1 MLQARSAILTVTL
14 LIAAS
19 LLIGATAAPAGAR
32 TPSATSSAEREAQLL
47 AAPAVLQP
55 LDEHPQ
61 TARNIV
67 DQLQTHHFIKRPL
80 DDATSSHTLDA
91 YLKLLDEDRAYFTA
105 ADIQSFEKYRS
116 HLDEALRSGDLAP
129 AYDIF
134 NRYQLRVTQ
143 RLQHLIRTIAAGVD
157 KLDLS
162 TGQTLELERKG
173 SAWAR
178 DEAALDDLWLR
189 RLKATI
195 IPMQLH
201 GKKPA
206 DIQELLLKRYR
217 NRLTQTLKTVTE
229 DAFGAYMNAFA
240 STFDPHT
247 QYFSPRVSEN
257 FNITM
262 SLQLEGIGAVL
273 RSNDDYVTV
282 VSLVPAGPADKAGE
296 LKPQDRIIGVG
307 QSATGAITDVVGWRL
322 DDVVE
327 MIRGP
332 KSTIVRLEV
341 LPAGT
346 DGPTKIV
353 QITRNTVQLEE
364 QSAHKKLLT
373 IQDAGRTRRIG
384 VIQIPTFY
392 ADFDA
397 MQRGVVDYKS
407 TTRDVQK
414 LINELKAEG
423 AEGLVIDLRNN
434 GGGSLVEANTLTG
447 LFIESGPTVQ
457 LRGANRRVTIYSDDD
472 GQAAWT
478 GPLAVVVNRMS
489 ASASEIFAAAIQD
502 YGRGLIIG
510 STTFGKGTVQTL
522 EDLSRGQL
530 KFTQQKFYR
539 VSGQST
545 QHQGVAPDVAFPD
558 VLDPTQIGE
567 SALDDSMPWDT
578 IPPAAH
584 RRFPELKPFFARLIA
599 SHNAR
604 VASEPEFRYV
614 REIVSRGAKERERK
628 VVSLNINTRRVE
640 QIEEDAW
647 RLKLEND
654 LRRAKGEPL
663 LASVD
668 DLDDADGDEDGA
680 TAPAAAVGG
689 PPPLSGAQPN
699 DKAPTDGN
707 NPHHESLPAKVADKD
722 KKNEPDAMLREA
734 GHILIDFIGMTA
746 TPRPATRTA
755 QR

>member
-1 MLQARSAILTVTL
+1 MLQARSAILTVAL

-32 TPSATSSAEREAQLL
+32 TPPATSSADREAQLL

-201 GKKPA
+201 GRKPA

-327 MIRGP
+327 IDR
-332 KSTIVRLEV
+332 KS
-341 LPAGT
+341 
-346 DGPTKIV
+346 
-353 QITRNTVQLEE
+353 
-364 QSAHKKLLT
+364 
-373 IQDAGRTRRIG
+373 
-384 VIQIPTFY
+384 
-392 ADFDA
+392 
-397 MQRGVVDYKS
+397 VV
-407 TTRDVQK
+407 
-414 LINELKAEG
+414 
-423 AEGLVIDLRNN
+423 
-434 GGGSLVEANTLTG
+434 
-447 LFIESGPTVQ
+447 
-457 LRGANRRVTIYSDDD
+457 
-472 GQAAWT
+472 
-478 GPLAVVVNRMS
+478 
-489 ASASEIFAAAIQD
+489 
-502 YGRGLIIG
+502 
-510 STTFGKGTVQTL
+510 
-522 EDLSRGQL
+522 
-530 KFTQQKFYR
+530 
-539 VSGQST
+539 
-545 QHQGVAPDVAFPD
+545 
-558 VLDPTQIGE
+558 
-567 SALDDSMPWDT
+567 
-578 IPPAAH
+578 
-584 RRFPELKPFFARLIA
+584 
-599 SHNAR
+599 
-604 VASEPEFRYV
+604 
-614 REIVSRGAKERERK
+614 
-628 VVSLNINTRRVE
+628 
-640 QIEEDAW
+640 
-647 RLKLEND
+647 
-654 LRRAKGEPL
+654 
-663 LASVD
+663 
-668 DLDDADGDEDGA
+668 
-680 TAPAAAVGG
+680 
-689 PPPLSGAQPN
+689 
-699 DKAPTDGN
+699 
-707 NPHHESLPAKVADKD
+707 
-722 KKNEPDAMLREA
+722 
-734 GHILIDFIGMTA
+734 
-746 TPRPATRTA
+746 
-755 QR
+755 